1 MLNQMNPKI
10 FFIENLEEKTIPLI
24 ELTKSK
30 NGKTGTAT
38 FIFIQPD
45 IFSQTIYPFPII
57 NGMFLMWE
65 GKKISG
71 NDIKIIFKD
80 GEPFLIRSILLFKN
94 SQEWFDF
101 LNFMN
106 AYSKD
111 RDLIFSDTY
120 SFSSYL

>member
-1 MLNQMNPKI
+1 MTPKI
-10 FFIENLEEKTIPLI
+10 CFLEDLEENTIPLI
-24 ELTKSK
+24 QLTKSK

-45 IFSQTIYPFPII
+45 FFSQTIYPFPII

-80 GEPFLIRSILLFKN
+80 GKPFLIRSIFLFKN